1 MLAFFRR
8 ITRLFVRKS
17 TQVAQEPLN
26 RVSLII
32 LILVDIFVLIN
43 VFAGLDNIANWPLS
57 PEETFPCY
65 GAYQAYQN
73 ERERQDPFQVDTQ
86 TIAQVIADAQGWQP
100 PSDDRHRIGSVNPL
114 CIEHKRLKQ
123 AVPTPENIKRQD
135 AIATLNTEIDTLKQ
149 RIATLQA
156 QYDSTLLEKIA
167 EQAPEQSINQS
178 TAERTKADIESA
190 KRQIQEKQ
198 QQVKQIQQELLAT
211 PVAIA
216 YLDALGNQET
226 YATLKRGYESA
237 QFWYP
242 NLQFLLQLLFL
253 APLIAIAYWWHSSA
267 VNHHRGLQILL
278 SWHLLL
284 IFCIPLLI
292 KVFSFLQFGNL
303 VRWVI
308 DLIVTLV
315 GGLLFIASYLLILLI
330 PLLGFG
336 LIKFL
341 QRFVF
346 NPQIQAKK
354 RIQKSRCI
362 RCNARLRTPDP
373 YCPHCGFEQY
383 QECPHCH
390 HRTYKFSHYCRAC
403 GQSLHSSEG
412 QAQTS

>member
-43 VFAGLDNIANWPLS
+43 VFSGLDNIANWPLS
-57 PEETFPCY
+57 PEEAFPCY
-65 GAYQAYQN
+65 GAYQTYQN
-73 ERERQDPFQVDTQ
+73 ERERQDPFIVDTQ
-86 TIAQVIADAQGWQP
+86 TIAQVVADAQAWQP
-100 PSDDRHRIGSVNPL
+100 PPDDRHRLGQVNPL
-114 CIEHKRLKQ
+114 CIDHKRLKQ
-123 AVPTPENIKRQD
+123 AVATPDNVKRQETISNLETEIIKLEQT
-135 AIATLNTEIDTLKQ
+135 IATLKTE
-149 RIATLQA
+149 
-156 QYDSTLLEKIA
+156 YDSTLLEKIA
-167 EQAPEQSINQS
+167 EQAPEQSITAS
-178 TAERTKADIESA
+178 TAEKTKADIEKA
-190 KRQIQEKQ
+190 QGQIREKQ
-198 QQVKQIQQELLAT
+198 AQIKQLQQELITT

-216 YLDALGNQET
+216 YLNALGNPESYT
-226 YATLKRGYESA
+226 SLKRGYESA

-253 APLIAIAYWWHSSA
+253 APLIAIAYVWHINA
-267 VNHHRGLQILL
+267 VNRQRGLQTLL

-292 KVFSFLQFGNL
+292 KLFTFLQFGNL
-303 VRWVI
+303 LGWII
-308 DLIVTLV
+308 DLIVALV
-315 GGLLFIASYLLILLI
+315 GGLLFVASYLLILLI

-346 NPQIQAKK
+346 NPQVQAKK

-362 RCNARLRTPDP
+362 QCNARLRTADP
-373 YCPHCGFEQY
+373 FCPHCGFEQY
-383 QECPHCH
+383 QECVHCH
-390 HRTYKFSHYCRAC
+390 HRTYKFAHYCRAC
-403 GQSLHSSEG
+403 GTPLQPTE
-412 QAQTS
+412 AP

>member
-43 VFAGLDNIANWPLS
+43 VFSGLDNIANWPLS
-57 PEETFPCY
+57 PDETFPCY
-65 GAYQAYQN
+65 GAYQTYQN

-86 TIAQVIADAQGWQP
+86 TIAQVIADAQAWQP
-100 PSDDRHRIGSVNPL
+100 PPDDRHRIGSVNPL
-114 CIEHKRLKQ
+114 CVEHKRLKQ
-123 AVPTPENIKRQD
+123 AVPTPENVQRQD
-135 AIATLNTEIDTLKQ
+135 TIATLKTEIDKLKQ
-149 RIATLQA
+149 TIATLQA

-167 EQAPEQSINQS
+167 EQDPQQSINQS

-198 QQVKQIQQELLAT
+198 QQIKKLQQELLAT

-216 YLDALGNQET
+216 YLDAVGNQET

-253 APLIAIAYWWHSSA
+253 APLIAIAYWWHINA
-267 VNHHRGLQILL
+267 VNHQRGLQVLL

-292 KVFSFLQFGNL
+292 KIFTFLQFGNL
-303 VRWVI
+303 VRWVT
-308 DLIVTLV
+308 DLIVALV
-315 GGLLFIASYLLILLI
+315 GGLLFVASYLLILFI

-346 NPQIQAKK
+346 NPKIQAKK

-362 RCNARLRTPDP
+362 QCNARLRTADP
-373 YCPHCGFEQY
+373 YCPHCGFDQY
-383 QECPHCH
+383 QACPHCH

-403 GQSLHSSEG
+403 GEPLQSSEG
-412 QAQTS
+412 